1 MYSVTISNSRASA
14 HSHRKERAMILADK
28 IIELRKRA
36 GWSQEDLAEKLDVSR
51 QSISKWESAQSVPD
65 MNKIIKLSELFGVST
80 DYLLKDNLE
89 LEPAVQPEDSYGSE
103 PYISTRSVSME
114 EASSFLDFRNSF
126 ASKISLGVMMCILSP
141 IVIMLLSTAAE
152 DGIIRIADSAATG
165 IGLLYMFLLIGSA
178 VALFVTSGIANSK
191 YEYIEKE
198 MIDTMYGVDGMVRE
212 RRDRFKSIFSSQL
225 TIGIVMCVVSA
236 VPIFIALIILGDEG
250 KDFYY
255 CVAVAVLLILVA
267 IGVFLIVRVS
277 IIWGGMQMLLEDGSY
292 TRAQKAENK
301 RNDPIAGIYW
311 GLVTAGYLA
320 YSFITGRWD
329 RSWIV
334 WPVAGVLYGALVT
347 ILHAVRSKA

>member
-1 MYSVTISNSRASA
+1 
-14 HSHRKERAMILADK
+14 MILADK

-65 MNKIIKLSELFGVST
+65 MNKIIRLSELFGVST

-89 LEPAVQPEDSYGSE
+89 LEPVAETDDPYGSE

-114 EASSFLDFRNSF
+114 EASSFLDFRNTF
-126 ASKISLGVMMCILSP
+126 AARISLGVMMCILSP
-141 IVIMLLSTAAE
+141 ILVMVLSVASE
-152 DGIIRIADSAATG
+152 EGFIRLSDSAAGG
-165 IGLLYMFLLIGSA
+165 IGLLYMFILIGSA
-178 VALFVTSGIANSK
+178 VALFVTSGLANSK

-198 MIDTMYGVDGMVRE
+198 MIDTMYGVDGMVRD
-212 RRDRFKSIFSSQL
+212 RRDRFKGIFTSQL
-225 TIGIVMCVVSA
+225 TVGIVMCVVSA
-236 VPIFIALIILGDEG
+236 VPIFIALIIFGEDG
-250 KDFYY
+250 NDFYFV
-255 CVAVAVLLILVA
+255 VAAAVLLVLVS

-277 IIWGGMQMLLEDGSY
+277 IIWSGMQMLLEEGSF
-292 TRAQKAENK
+292 TRAQKAENRK
-301 RNDPIAGIYW
+301 VDPIAGVYW

-347 ILHAVRSKA
+347 VLHAIRSKA

>member
-1 MYSVTISNSRASA
+1 MYSVTVSNRSGTSPG
-14 HSHRKERAMILADK
+14 SQKGDNMILADK

-36 GWSQEDLAEKLDVSR
+36 GWSQEELAEKLDVSR

-89 LEPAVQPEDSYGSE
+89 LEPVGQTDDPFGNE
-103 PYISTRSVSME
+103 PYISTKSVSME
-114 EASSFLDFRNSF
+114 EASSFLDFRNTF
-126 ASKISLGVMMCILSP
+126 ASRIAIGVMLCILSP
-141 IVIMLLSTAAE
+141 IAIMLLSSAAD
-152 DGIIRIADSAATG
+152 DGIIRISDPAATG
-165 IGLLYMFLLIGSA
+165 IGLLYMFILIGSA
-178 VALFVTSGIANSK
+178 VALFVISGIANSR

-212 RRDRFKSIFSSQL
+212 RRDRFKGIFSTQL
-225 TIGIVMCVVSA
+225 TVGIVMCVISA
-236 VPIFIALIILGDEG
+236 IPIFVALIILGDDG

-255 CVAVAVLLILVA
+255 CVAVAVLLLLVA

-277 IIWGGMQMLLEDGSY
+277 VIWGGMQMLLEEGSY
-292 TRAQKAENK
+292 TRDQKAENGK
-301 RNDPIAGIYW
+301 NDPIAGVYW

-320 YSFITGRWD
+320 YSFITGKWD